1 MKPPILSVALMCG
14 LAATAHAAM
23 PPFNAECPAGLS
35 VHADKRGSV
44 YVNGKAAQLKRFND
58 NYVEARDA
66 ERGVTVSIGLAS
78 LRDLGAGPRSA
89 QDLLAAADRSLYRAK
104 QTGRNRVEP
113 SRVAAG

>member
-1 MKPPILSVALMCG
+1 MKSPGLSVVLMCG

-35 VHADKRGSV
+35 VHADARGSV

-66 ERGVTVSIGLAS
+66 ERGVTVSIA
-78 LRDLGAGPRSA
+78 RAPDGAMSVSYTGP
-89 QDLLAAADRSLYRAK
+89 
-104 QTGRNRVEP
+104 GRTNGVCEVTP
-113 SRVAAG
+113 DGGGEVGDK